1 MADHKAVLQGITK
14 YPNVNYPVLV
24 PNLMGLKSAVRY
36 LFHVYP
42 VKCNKSTVLFQIEA
56 GAEEIAVFGAASESF
71 TRKNIN
77 CSIAESIQ
85 RFEAVAQEAVK
96 HGIQVRGYVSCVAGC
111 PYEGP
116 IAPTSVARVA
126 EALMSVG
133 CYEVSLGDTIGV
145 GTPGTI
151 RRMLKEV
158 MAQVPVKSLAL
169 HCHDTYGQALANILC
184 GLEVV
189 IHFFPI

>member
-36 LFHVYP
+36 LF
-42 VKCNKSTVLFQIEA
+42 TVHLVSVIKVLYFQIEA

-96 HGIQVRGYVSCVAGC
+96 HGIRVRGYVSCVAGC
-111 PYEGP
+111 PYEGS

-151 RRMLKEV
+151 SRMLKEV

-184 GLEVV
+184 GLEVM
-189 IHFFPI
+189 IHNFLI